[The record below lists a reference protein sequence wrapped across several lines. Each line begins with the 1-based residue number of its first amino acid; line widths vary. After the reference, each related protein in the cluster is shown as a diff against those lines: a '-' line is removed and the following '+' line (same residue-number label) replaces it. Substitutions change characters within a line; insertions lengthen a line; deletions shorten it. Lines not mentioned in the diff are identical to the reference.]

1 MQTAGAR
8 GEGRPESCGMSC
20 PRCWRARGRGSDAA
34 ASLTVPSGSSAPL
47 DRLGQQHRLAP
58 LRRRVESGGTRRS
71 ARSTWRPH
79 RGRQATTRGS
89 VRACGYGCAEATEA
103 LEACRP
109 DVRTGPERRERR
121 RRGLGGLL
129 TRTPRRM
136 LNSALLLTRDKR
148 VKRCGR
154 WRMRS
159 PRRSECI
166 DHPAISIT
174 MCVRRGSASRRRGGA
189 PRRQRTLNSA

>member
-1 MQTAGAR
+1 M
-8 GEGRPESCGMSC
+8 
-20 PRCWRARGRGSDAA
+20 
-34 ASLTVPSGSSAPL
+34 
-47 DRLGQQHRLAP
+47 
-58 LRRRVESGGTRRS
+58 ESGGTRRS

-129 TRTPRRM
+129 TRTPRTT
-136 LNSALLLTRDKR
+136 LNSALLLMRDER
-148 VKRCGR
+148 VK
-154 WRMRS
+154 
-159 PRRSECI
+159 
-166 DHPAISIT
+166 
-174 MCVRRGSASRRRGGA
+174 
-189 PRRQRTLNSA
+189 